1 MEVRGKIVHME
12 ARIGHPIQMLL
23 IAEHALLPQ
32 TTSRLKKTT
41 EKYTESLLCRE

>member
-23 IAEHALLPQ
+23 IAEHTLLPQ